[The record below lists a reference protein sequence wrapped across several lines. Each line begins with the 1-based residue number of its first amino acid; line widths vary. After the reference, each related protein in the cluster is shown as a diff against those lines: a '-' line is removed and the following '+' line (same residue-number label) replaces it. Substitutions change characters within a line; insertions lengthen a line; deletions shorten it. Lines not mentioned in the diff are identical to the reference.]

1 MHQQISAQC
10 FLEAKPSYTFT
21 TFMYSYFD
29 IIKNSFEAKNFCKSF
44 LLENLRDR
52 KVTSRQ
58 RGKVTSDFHKKAELL
73 NQHFVTQ

>member
-1 MHQQISAQC
+1 MHQQIFAQC

-29 IIKNSFEAKNFCKSF
+29 IIKKFFEAKKFCKSF

-52 KVTSRQ
+52 KMSDKSV
-58 RGKVTSDFHKKAELL
+58 GKLTLYIYRKLFREYG
-73 NQHFVTQ
+73 F